1 MCEACGA
8 KLALLA
14 FEEMRHFWLVFKH
27 CVIATT
33 EAWKR
38 LKKKVLIA
46 WDTKNFSLQVYR
58 VINPC
63 TALFCYDC
71 AKKKLLYC
79 IIAVSA
85 IIQQHVIFV
94 FFLTLVLLHIKKS

>member
-1 MCEACGA
+1 M
-8 KLALLA
+8 
-14 FEEMRHFWLVFKH
+14 VFKH
-27 CVIATT
+27 CVIAAA

-85 IIQQHVIFV
+85 IIQQHVIEYLLYGRRLKNGK
-94 FFLTLVLLHIKKS
+94 FFQRSKIFF

>member
-1 MCEACGA
+1 
-8 KLALLA
+8 
-14 FEEMRHFWLVFKH
+14 MRHFLMVFKH
-27 CVIATT
+27 CVIAAA

-46 WDTKNFSLQVYR
+46 WDTKNFSLQGYR

-71 AKKKLLYC
+71 AKKTVLYYCC
-79 IIAVSA
+79 ICDNTARYIC
-85 IIQQHVIFV
+85 
-94 FFLTLVLLHIKKS
+94 FFSPWLHIKKS

>member
-1 MCEACGA
+1 M
-8 KLALLA
+8 
-14 FEEMRHFWLVFKH
+14 VFKH
-27 CVIATT
+27 CVIAAA

-85 IIQQHVIFV
+85 IIQHVIFV
-94 FFLTLVLLHIKKS
+94 FSHLGCTLRNRKMHF